1 MRQAI
6 EIGSQSRDVRGEVR
20 RLFDLQAGSRWT
32 VSRSSAADRRR
43 RLRRLKAALDKHRGA
58 LAEGIRR
65 DFGRSVDESEFIE
78 IHPTFEELNHAI
90 AHLGEWMRPEPVE
103 ATLLLADTASEIR
116 WEAKGQVLVLSPWNY
131 PVFLTLGPLIGAVAA
146 GNVAI
151 LKPSEKVPETNR
163 ALKALVSEAFPESEV
178 AMIEGEAPVAEAL
191 LDLPFDHVFFT
202 GSTRVGKLV
211 MAAAAKHLA
220 SVTLELGGKSPAIVA
235 PDANVARAAAAISW
249 GAFVNAGQ
257 TCIAPDYVL
266 VQEGQRQA
274 LVDALRAATERSYGP
289 ESDWSK
295 NPDFARLVDPGAFS
309 RVKGLL
315 DDAVGRGAKVVV
327 GGESNPAER
336 YLAPTVLVDVPDESP
351 LLQEEIFG
359 PLLPVVTYRRL
370 EDALEYVRK
379 RPKPLALYV
388 FSRSSNTVEETLE
401 GTTSGGVCINNT
413 LVHLANPGLPF
424 GGVGPS
430 GVGNYHGRAGFR
442 AFSHERGVMRQQGNP
457 LARYLAPPYAARMN
471 RMIARLARLL
481 Q

>member
-6 EIGSQSRDVRGEVR
+6 EVETAQDWRGEVR
-20 RLFDLQAGSRWT
+20 RLFDLQAGSRWAI
-32 VSRSSAADRRR
+32 SRSTAAERRK
-43 RLRRLKAALDKHRGA
+43 RLQRLKDALDKHRGA
-58 LAEGIRR
+58 IAEGIRR
-65 DFGRSVDESEFIE
+65 DFGRSMEESEFIE
-78 IHPTFEELNHAI
+78 IHPTMEELNHAI

-103 ATLLLADTASEIR
+103 APLLLADTASEIR

-131 PVFLTLGPLIGAVAA
+131 PIFLTLGPLIGAVAA
-146 GNVAI
+146 GNVVI

-163 ALKALVSEAFPESEV
+163 ALRALVKETFPESE
-178 AMIEGEAPVAEAL
+178 AAIIEGEAPVAQAL
-191 LDLPFDHVFFT
+191 LELPFDHIFFT

-235 PDANVARAAAAISW
+235 PDANLTRAAAAISW

-266 VQEGQRQA
+266 VQESQRQA
-274 LVDALRAATERSYGP
+274 LVSELRAAAVRSYGP
-289 ESDWSK
+289 ESGWST

-309 RVKGLL
+309 RLKGLL
-315 DDAVGRGAKVVV
+315 DDAVGRGAKIVV

-336 YLAPTVLVDVPDESP
+336 YLAPTVLVDVPEDAP

-359 PLLPVVTYRRL
+359 PLLPVVAYQGL

-379 RPKPLALYV
+379 RPKPLALYL
-388 FSRSSNTVEETLE
+388 FTRSGTTVDETLE

-413 LVHLANPGLPF
+413 LLHLANPGLPF

-442 AFSHERGVMRQQGNP
+442 AFSHERAVMRQQGNP
-457 LARYLAPPYAARMN
+457 LARWLAPPYGARMN
-471 RMIARLARLL
+471 RLVARFARLL